1 MCETIHCKI
10 KECRRHMNGKTMC
23 QRKENVQEAL
33 QERKSVI
40 LPPVSTNEAYVDP
53 RVILPPVSTNE
64 ISRIN
69 RALQAA
75 RFKRTAWIE
84 GRAEIN
90 YQKAP
95 FWYFTC
101 SNCHEPTDYTG
112 ILDINCHYCRVK
124 INPSP
129 RAFIALTILDATGK
143 MDTLALGEEAEKLM
157 SIQATE
163 LTEINNQNMIL
174 LHHITQA
181 IQGKRLLC
189 FVKKATP
196 REKAIKGTA
205 FTIVTSYE
213 VEQLATEQ
221 QTSLNFHN
229 DYA

>member
-1 MCETIHCKI
+1 
-10 KECRRHMNGKTMC
+10 MNGKTMC

-163 LTEINNQNMIL
+163 LTEINNQSVSWARAKLGRHQIL
-174 LHHITQA
+174 ESAVVSLF
-181 IQGKRLLC
+181 C
-189 FVKKATP
+189 CSNSS
-196 REKAIKGTA
+196 KGFARDIFRSSRRPFFFCSNSSA
-205 FTIVTSYE
+205 F
-213 VEQLATEQ
+213 ARACREQ
-221 QTSLNFHN
+221 QRKG
-229 DYA
+229 